1 MPKKKTKFT
10 DNLPGESWK
19 KLTQVE
25 GEDIVQIYEVSS
37 CGRVRRKEKDGVIRL
52 MEQGSIAGYP
62 YAVIKYPDGRQRN
75 RYIHRLVSQL
85 FLKPKDEYHQFVVH
99 LDYDRTNNHI
109 DNLQLVNRRKL
120 FEHRKESPKPRKKR
134 TRGYKLDENK
144 VRRIKKLLEDEN
156 LKLSMIAKMFGITHT
171 QLNRIRNGENWGHVT
186 LE

>member
-10 DNLPGESWK
+10 DNLPGEKWK
-19 KLTQVE
+19 KLIHVE
-25 GEDIVQIYEVSS
+25 GEEIVPIYEVSS
-37 CGRVRRKEKDGVIRL
+37 CGRVKRIEKDGVVRL

-85 FLKPKDEYHQFVVH
+85 FLKPKDEYHQFVIH
-99 LDYDRTNNHI
+99 TDFDRTNNHI
-109 DNLQLVNRRKL
+109 DNLELVNRRRL
-120 FEHRKESPKPRKKR
+120 FEHRKASPKPRKKR

-144 VRRIKKLLEDEN
+144 VKRIKKLLEDEN

-186 LE
+186 LD